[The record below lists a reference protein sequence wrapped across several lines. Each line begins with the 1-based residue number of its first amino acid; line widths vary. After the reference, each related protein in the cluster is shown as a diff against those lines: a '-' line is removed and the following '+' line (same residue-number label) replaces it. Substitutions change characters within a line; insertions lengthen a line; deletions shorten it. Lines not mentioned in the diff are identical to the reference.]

1 MWGSLG
7 AFPRSFAERVLGTF
21 ARRLE
26 GGALCRP
33 QCFEELRRGLVGE
46 HLPRSVDQEVRGRLG
61 RLAPVVGVHLH
72 ELFAVGGSNRDRAFE
87 DVDLRVGGLP
97 RLHRDARHI
106 AHVGVHRACHL
117 ADQVPLCDVARG
129 GRLLDGGLCRHCES
143 SEEAD
148 QGNDVS
154 QHGYLLRCVFKV
166 CQKGQITLYIIY
178 NNSLFVNI
186 STILFWQ

>member
-26 GGALCRP
+26 GGALGRP
-33 QCFEELRRGLVGE
+33 QRLTELGRSLVGE

-87 DVDLRVGGLP
+87 DVDLRVEGLP
-97 RLHRDARHI
+97 RLHRDDRHI

-117 ADQVPLCDVARG
+117 ADHVPLRDVARG
-129 GRLLDGGLCRHCES
+129 GRLLDGGLCRRCES

-148 QGNDVS
+148 QGNGES
-154 QHGYLLRCVFKV
+154 
-166 CQKGQITLYIIY
+166 
-178 NNSLFVNI
+178 
-186 STILFWQ
+186 